1 MAEEKIEDTIM
12 MRWFLRKVRQMSFG
26 KMNTFIEII
35 DATQTKDN
43 EGFTFRGETVVARV
57 RAYKEE
63 RHGSRKWANMAAY
76 SKANAIFQFRR
87 IPGIQV
93 EVGQLIS
100 CDTGR
105 YKIISVENISGL
117 YVEVAA
123 EKTEPTKD

>member
-1 MAEEKIEDTIM
+1 
-12 MRWFLRKVRQMSFG
+12 
-26 KMNTFIEII
+26 MNTFIDII
-35 DATQTKDN
+35 DTTPIRDS
-43 EGFTFRGETVVARV
+43 EGFTSKGEQVIAKV

-93 EVGQLIS
+93 EVGQFIS
-100 CDTGR
+100 CNTGR

-117 YVEVAA
+117 YIEVAA
-123 EKTEPTKD
+123 EKIEATKD